1 MTHLP
6 FGLQPCF
13 GVLKIIFL
21 RISMSP
27 YLTFLETVPENIL
40 LNVQDLKLNIQSSNC
55 NKEIESLLSR
65 TVLMGGKRLRPLLTH
80 LVGKLFELDVELVD
94 PYAKAIELVHAA
106 SLSHDDV
113 IDNATQRRG
122 APSINIEGSNKM
134 AILAGDYLLADVIV
148 NLSNR
153 GNLPLVGEMAKV
165 IQDLSEGEWLQ
176 DDASRNRDYS
186 RELIEKI
193 ALKKTASVMTY
204 CCLAPAILAEASIE
218 VQGYSRD
225 FGKHLGLAFQLMDDT
240 LDLSDGAK
248 KDVLLDLKN
257 GVVNSV
263 IYEWLLLNPAIH
275 EKYKNGESLEALWD
289 ASDIETAITLVQEKA
304 FSHLVQA
311 KNALDKMTEGKAL
324 DAKVPLEKILFYLGR
339 REF

>member
-1 MTHLP
+1 
-6 FGLQPCF
+6 
-13 GVLKIIFL
+13 
-21 RISMSP
+21 MSP

-40 LNVQDLKLNIQSSNC
+40 SNVQDLKLNNQSESC
-55 NKEIESLLSR
+55 NREIEDLLSR
-65 TVLMGGKRLRPLLTH
+65 TVLMGGKRLRPLLTQ
-80 LVGKLFELDVELVD
+80 LVGRLFGLEMEAVA
-94 PYAKAIELVHAA
+94 PYAKAVELVHAA

-153 GNLPLVGEMAKV
+153 GNLPLVSEMAKV

-176 DDASRNRDYS
+176 DDAAKNHKYS
-186 RELIEKI
+186 RELIEEI

-204 CCLAPAILAEASIE
+204 CCLAPSILANAPEE
-218 VQGYSRD
+218 LQNLSRD
-225 FGKHLGLAFQLMDDT
+225 FGKHLGLAFQMMDDT

-263 IYEWLLLNPAIH
+263 IYEWLLLNPEIH
-275 EKYKNGESLEALWD
+275 EKYKNGESLEMLWD
-289 ASDIETAITLVQEKA
+289 GNEKEKVIALVQDRAFGHLFEAKSSLEKIVESLDNENA
-304 FSHLVQA
+304 HTA
-311 KNALDKMTEGKAL
+311 KI
-324 DAKVPLEKILFYLGR
+324 PLERILFYLGR